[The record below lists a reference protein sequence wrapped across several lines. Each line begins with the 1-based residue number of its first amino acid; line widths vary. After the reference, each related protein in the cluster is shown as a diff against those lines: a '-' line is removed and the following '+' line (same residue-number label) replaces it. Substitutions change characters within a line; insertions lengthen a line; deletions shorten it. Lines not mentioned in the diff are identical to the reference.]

1 MYSIIK
7 CTQSVRL
14 ARFCLSIA
22 CLNAIFIM
30 PASAF
35 DPDSKAPIEI
45 ESDQATLDDKSGTS
59 TYTGNVIVSQGLS
72 KLAAETIIVIS
83 EDRKIISISATG
95 TPAHFT
101 QQTDKF
107 SPSTHGYG
115 KEITYST
122 KDETLL
128 FKGNAKLIQSE
139 NSFSGETIEYD
150 VVKKAIKAKGNIS
163 EGSRVKIQY
172 YPESSNKSSSEQSAE
187 NTQTDTASPSTD
199 NQ

>member
-1 MYSIIK
+1 MYSISSLRPK
-7 CTQSVRL
+7 ARKNRL
-14 ARFCLSIA
+14 CLIA
-22 CLNAIFIM
+22 LTLISSMHAN
-30 PASAF
+30 AF

-72 KLAAETIIVIS
+72 KLAAETIVVIS
-83 EDRKIISISATG
+83 EDRKIISISAKG

-128 FKGNAKLIQSE
+128 FRGNAKLIQSE

-150 VVKKAIKAKGNIS
+150 VIKKAIKAKGNIR

-172 YPESSNKSSSEQSAE
+172 FPESSNKAQAPDS
-187 NTQTDTASPSTD
+187 TAPESDAIATPPPSTVD
-199 NQ
+199 Q

>member
-7 CTQSVRL
+7 HRK
-14 ARFCLSIA
+14 LSRIA
-22 CLNAIFIM
+22 CFGLTFICTNAAFIM

-72 KLAAETIIVIS
+72 KLAAETIVVIS
-83 EDRKIISISATG
+83 EDRKIISISAKG

-101 QQTDKF
+101 QQTDKY

-115 KEITYST
+115 KEITYSA

-128 FKGNAKLIQSE
+128 FKGKAKLIQSE

-150 VVKKAIKAKGNIS
+150 VIKKAIKAKGNIS

-172 YPESSNKSSSEQSAE
+172 FPESTNKASADVSPE
-187 NTQTDTASPSTD
+187 KTATDNPSTSTD

>member
-1 MYSIIK
+1 MYSIINGR
-7 CTQSVRL
+7 QLSSV
-14 ARFCLSIA
+14 ACFGLSMLF
-22 CLNAIFIM
+22 LNAALTM

-45 ESDQATLDDKSGTS
+45 ESDQATLDDKTGTS
-59 TYTGNVIVSQGLS
+59 TYTGNVIVSQDLS
-72 KLAAETIIVIS
+72 KLAAETIVVIS
-83 EDRKIISISATG
+83 EDRKIISISAKG

-122 KDETLL
+122 KDETLV

-150 VVKKAIKAKGNIS
+150 VIKKAIKAKGNIS

-172 YPESSNKSSSEQSAE
+172 FPESANKNSEEKAPEETPS
-187 NTQTDTASPSTD
+187 DTPSPSAVT
-199 NQ
+199 Q